1 MFQHGVERLAHNR
14 FAEALLLTKCEA
26 RELRGGV
33 GVLMVTP
40 RLNIPAI
47 RWQASESTD
56 TDATS
61 FLL

>member
-1 MFQHGVERLAHNR
+1 MFQHIVERLAHNR
-14 FAEALLLTKCEA
+14 FAEALLLTKCET
-26 RELRGGV
+26 RELRVGV
-33 GVLMVTP
+33 GLLMVTP

-47 RWQASESTD
+47 RWQASESKD